1 MGIVLLPSVFLCDS
15 VHKRVAKGGM
25 ASVTQKVFMYKHF
38 SLQAIAGNCEVHKR
52 GNKGSIS
59 LLHASH
65 NAHRSTLPFC
75 SVQVCSASGYLL
87 CCSAF
92 LQLVCAHLCSSS
104 FSFNPNHQLTDI
116 SCFLSIFFLRFADS
130 FLLIYM
136 AERQSDRRQNQSVSL
151 AGQGQTAVRSQELHR
166 GSHVHSSSSPAC
178 LSGY

>member
-1 MGIVLLPSVFLCDS
+1 MTQAALHPLCHNVSLPKSQFLYQPRARVSLMGIVLLPSVFLCDS

-116 SCFLSIFFLRFADS
+116 SCFLSIFFK
-130 FLLIYM
+130 
-136 AERQSDRRQNQSVSL
+136 V
-151 AGQGQTAVRSQELHR
+151 
-166 GSHVHSSSSPAC
+166 C
-178 LSGY
+178 